1 MPGLNQAEVA
11 QYASRGYVIPEFHLP
26 AARVTQLQQALDT
39 RIRENPDVR
48 PEQLISVHVSAPEGG
63 ANAEGVHGSDVFLEL
78 ARDPG
83 ILDCVESVLG
93 PDIVLWGC
101 AMFCK
106 PAGDGMAVPMHQDG
120 HYWPIKPLA
129 TCTVWVA
136 IEDSDRENGC
146 LQVVPGSHADKQ
158 VFGHETKTGHVA
170 LSEQVEPGAFEAS
183 DVVDVELRAGQMS
196 MHDVY
201 LLHGSNANTSSRRRS
216 GLALRYMP
224 ASSLWDRSHVSPD
237 ASELVVDYSSRPL
250 WLLRGSDASGLNDF
264 EVGHYR

>member
-1 MPGLNQAEVA
+1 MAGLSREEVSYYHEHGYVVPTYSLPRARVA
-11 QYASRGYVIPEFHLP
+11 QL
-26 AARVTQLQQALDT
+26 TDALDT
-39 RIRENPDVR
+39 LIRENPDVR
-48 PEQLISVHVSAPEGG
+48 PEQLISVHVRGRDG
-63 ANAEGVHGSDVFLEL
+63 RTNAEGVRGSEDFLEL
-78 ARDPG
+78 ARDPA

-106 PAGDGMAVPMHQDG
+106 PPGDGMAVPMHQDG
-120 HYWPIKPLA
+120 HYWPIRPLA

-146 LQVVPGSHADKQ
+146 LQVVPGTHRGQQ
-158 VFGHETKTGHVA
+158 VYAHETRTGHVA
-170 LSEQVEPGAFEAS
+170 LSEQVVDGSYETS
-183 DVVDVELRAGQMS
+183 DVTDIELKAGQMS

-224 ASSLWDRSHVSPD
+224 ATSVWDRSRVSPD

-250 WLLRGSDASGLNDF
+250 WLVRGRDVSGLNDF
-264 EVGHYR
+264 TVGHS

>member
-1 MPGLNQAEVA
+1 MAGLNRVEAE
-11 QYASRGYVIPEFHLP
+11 QYAERGYVVPDFRLP
-26 AARVTQLQQALDT
+26 QARMHTLQDALDGL
-39 RIRENPDVR
+39 IRDNPEVR
-48 PEQLISVHVSAPEGG
+48 PEQLISVHVCAPDGH
-63 ANAEGVHGSDVFLEL
+63 ANAEGIHGREVFLEL

-83 ILDCVESVLG
+83 IVDCVESVLG

-136 IEDSDRENGC
+136 IEDSDRDNGC
-146 LQVVPGSHADKQ
+146 LQVVPGSHADRK
-158 VFGHETKTGHVA
+158 VFGHQTKSGHIA
-170 LSEQVEPGAFEAS
+170 LSQQVEPGAYDES
-183 DVVDVELRAGQMS
+183 GVVDVELKAGQMS

-201 LLHGSNANTSSRRRS
+201 LLHGSNANESTRRRS

-224 ASSLWDRSHVSPD
+224 ASSVWDRVHVSPD
-237 ASELVVDYSSRPL
+237 ASELVVDYASRPL
-250 WLLRGSDASGLNDF
+250 WLLRGHDASGLNDF
-264 EVGHYR
+264 NAGHFE

>member
-1 MPGLNQAEVA
+1 MPRLNRAKIM
-11 QYASRGYVIPEFHLP
+11 QYAERGYVVPDFQLP
-26 AARVTQLQQALDT
+26 AARVKHLQEALEKL
-39 RIRENPDVR
+39 IRDNPNVR
-48 PEQLISVHVSAPEGG
+48 PEQLISVHVRAPDGATNGEGIR
-63 ANAEGVHGSDVFLEL
+63 GSEVFLEL
-78 ARDPG
+78 ARDAG

-136 IEDSDRENGC
+136 IEDSDRGNGC
-146 LQVVPGSHADKQ
+146 LQVVPGSHANKQ
-158 VFGHETKTGHVA
+158 VFGHETKQGHVA
-170 LSEQVEPGAFEAS
+170 LSEQVVPGAYDETR
-183 DVVDVELRAGQMS
+183 VVDVELRAGQMS

-201 LLHGSNANTSSRRRS
+201 LLHGSNANASTRRRS

-224 ASSLWDRSHVSPD
+224 ASSLWDRAHVSPD
-237 ASELVVDYSSRPL
+237 ASELVVDYASRPL
-250 WLLRGSDASGLNDF
+250 WLLRGRDASGLNDF
-264 EVGHYR
+264 DAGHFG

>member
-1 MPGLNQAEVA
+1 MAGLNQVEAG
-11 QYASRGYVIPEFHLP
+11 QYAKRGYVVPDFQLSP
-26 AARVTQLQQALDT
+26 DRVHQLQAALD
-39 RIRENPDVR
+39 RLIRDNPEVR
-48 PEQLISVHVSAPEGG
+48 PEQLISVHVRGPDGST
-63 ANAEGVHGSDVFLEL
+63 NAEGIHGSEVFLEL

-106 PAGDGMAVPMHQDG
+106 PPGDGMAVPMHQDG

-136 IEDSDRENGC
+136 IEDSDRDNGC
-146 LQVVPGSHADKQ
+146 LQVVPGSHADKE
-158 VFGHETKTGHVA
+158 VFGHETKQGRVA
-170 LSEQVEPGAFEAS
+170 LSEQVRADAYDAS
-183 DVVDVELRAGQMS
+183 NVIDVELKAGQMS

-224 ASSLWDRSHVSPD
+224 ATSLWDRTHVSPD

-250 WLLRGSDASGLNDF
+250 WLLRGRDASGLNDF
-264 EVGHYR
+264 SAGHFE